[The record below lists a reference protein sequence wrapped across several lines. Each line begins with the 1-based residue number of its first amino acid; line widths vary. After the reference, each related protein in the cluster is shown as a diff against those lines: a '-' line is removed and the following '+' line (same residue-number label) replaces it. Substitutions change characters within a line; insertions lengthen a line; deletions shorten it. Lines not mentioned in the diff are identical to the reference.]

1 MLHADVTR
9 LSSLALKHAAIAYL
23 ACPRR
28 KNYVAIVPHINLN
41 VVAAL
46 SGYINANSICM
57 YVISYRYD
65 IVLVYTL

>member
-1 MLHADVTR
+1 M
-9 LSSLALKHAAIAYL
+9 SK
-23 ACPRR
+23 R

-41 VVAAL
+41 VVVAL

-65 IVLVYTL
+65 KVLVYTL

>member
-1 MLHADVTR
+1 M
-9 LSSLALKHAAIAYL
+9 SK
-23 ACPRR
+23 R
-28 KNYVAIVPHINLN
+28 KNYVAIVPHIHLN
-41 VVAAL
+41 VVTAL